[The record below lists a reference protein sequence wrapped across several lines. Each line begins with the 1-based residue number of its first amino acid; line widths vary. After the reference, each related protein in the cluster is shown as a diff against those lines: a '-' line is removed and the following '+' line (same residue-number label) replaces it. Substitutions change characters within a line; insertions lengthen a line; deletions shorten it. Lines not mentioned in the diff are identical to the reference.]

1 MERCYGIFN
10 IMELGYS
17 CCQKK
22 IKNQYGFK
30 KKKIFWQLKYDGTI
44 WEERDMNQILTHL
57 SNLVGDGK
65 KRRKTSL
72 LT

>member
-1 MERCYGIFN
+1 MDFLNKIF
-10 IMELGYS
+10 
-17 CCQKK
+17 
-22 IKNQYGFK
+22 
-30 KKKIFWQLKYDGTI
+30 FWQLKYDGTI
-44 WEERDMNQILTHL
+44 WEERDMNQNLTHL